1 MKLIIDIPDMI
12 YNILNG
18 NSSWKGLSVDYILHA
33 VKDGTP
39 LEAQPKLDTRE
50 RERQLEM
57 EYQHGY
63 DKGWE
68 EGRKSLEQQP
78 CEDCISRQA
87 VRKLICQNNDYY
99 GYSERFHEFTEKCL
113 QLPPVT
119 PQTVTE
125 FADKCKECGKIQ
137 NELFEDAVSR
147 SEAIKK
153 FNEVAYPIVHGRNSH
168 DKGMT
173 LTGIEQV
180 MNELSAVQIQMKRG
194 FWKEKHYANYPTW
207 HECSICGFEAYE
219 ENGDEHLSNFCPNC
233 GAALK
238 EGENS

>member
-1 MKLIIDIPDMI
+1 MKLIDADKLKMSFKPYFDGKKTIGQIIDEQPT
-12 YNILNG
+12 
-18 NSSWKGLSVDYILHA
+18 V
-33 VKDGTP
+33 
-39 LEAQPKLDTRE
+39 EAQPTDDECDNDCEHCEWVTCPKME
-50 RERQLEM
+50 REEAQTSDAVSRSEALKRIDAERQHLLDIKMDGAE
-57 EYQHGY
+57 HILVHHA
-63 DKGWE
+63 
-68 EGRKSLEQQP
+68 RRII
-78 CEDCISRQA
+78 ED
-87 VRKLICQNNDYY
+87 
-99 GYSERFHEFTEKCL
+99 
-113 QLPPVT
+113 LPSVNPK
-119 PQTVTE
+119 TVTE

-137 NELFEDAVSR
+137 KELFEDAMSR

-173 LTGIEQV
+173 LTEIEQV